1 MSKAW
6 KIIIVISFA
15 LNVFLLVVLYG
26 AYKYNNNLKIIVNN
40 LLYEMSYEP
49 VSDLELNDLLTE

>member
-26 AYKYNNNLKIIVNN
+26 AYKYNNNLKIIVNK